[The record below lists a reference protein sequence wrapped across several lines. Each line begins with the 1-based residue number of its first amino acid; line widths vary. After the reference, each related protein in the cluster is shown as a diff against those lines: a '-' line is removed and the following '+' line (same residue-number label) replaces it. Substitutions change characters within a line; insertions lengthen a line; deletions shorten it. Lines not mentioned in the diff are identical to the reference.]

1 MDFYIQ
7 QVKKRN
13 QLRKE
18 LFEQD
23 NMSISDIFRKTK
35 SFRKKGQN
43 KPADLDRN
51 YDATELAKINEAS
64 EIANNNEASNI
75 INKNNEASNII
86 NKNNEASNIINKVN
100 EKIDINI
107 MKINEASEIVK
118 RSDVGSIDVSIL
130 NSNTYQLINRNQ
142 SQKMKKS

>member
-1 MDFYIQ
+1 
-7 QVKKRN
+7 
-13 QLRKE
+13 
-18 LFEQD
+18 
-23 NMSISDIFRKTK
+23 
-35 SFRKKGQN
+35 
-43 KPADLDRN
+43 LDRN

-64 EIANNNEASNI
+64 EIAN
-75 INKNNEASNII
+75 
-86 NKNNEASNIINKVN
+86 NNEASNIINKVN

-142 SQKMKKS
+142 S